1 MPGIPKGPVFALLLS
16 GILALAPWRL
26 AAAEAE
32 DLTVFD
38 FDAASAAASAKP
50 AAPQAA
56 AIATQAATAVA
67 TQAATVVATPM
78 ATQAASAVVTQIATP
93 SATPAVTAAATQA
106 AVAAAAPAA
115 ITASAGDLNLS
126 LGLTGLTGKT
136 LAGTGDP
143 QSALGG
149 DLSLDYR
156 VGSIASLDVAP
167 GLGIEDA
174 YIHSGS
180 SWVRAFDIGLSLR
193 LALPVSQ
200 GLNPYLAGQAGYLPL
215 AGHDQEWGG
224 HYHGAVSLGNRGYFS
239 DAWGLDTAVSY
250 SIYSPRN
257 GGLQAA
263 GLRLALVWRPSGPG
277 APAASEPVASA
288 AAEAANAPAAA
299 PQAADGAA
307 VTAASPG
314 AAASAVASTASA
326 APASPSAAAAPEG
339 AIVQVEDQE
348 ATAAEEERPKSLA
361 LSPAEVQVER
371 AGCLAQADEIP
382 FEGAITGAKSGG
394 QLLIV
399 GDIAYLEMA
408 DGHAAVPGQEYLS
421 YRLSD
426 PVLGPISGDDLG
438 SRVTVSGVLKVIRV
452 DEREVL
458 ARVTRVYT
466 DVRVGDSFRLRGE
479 KIPHSRP
486 QPLAGD
492 LSGSLA
498 AIRGG
503 LELAAKGEVVYLDL
517 GADQGVQP
525 GMRFIVQRPFS
536 TQEQQDSF
544 ESAPIQANGDLGVVE
559 VLSVKRHTCTALV
572 IRSSN
577 ALKVGDSIHLR

>member
-1 MPGIPKGPVFALLLS
+1 M
-16 GILALAPWRL
+16 
-26 AAAEAE
+26 AA
-32 DLTVFD
+32 
-38 FDAASAAASAKP
+38 
-50 AAPQAA
+50 
-56 AIATQAATAVA
+56 
-67 TQAATVVATPM
+67 
-78 ATQAASAVVTQIATP
+78 
-93 SATPAVTAAATQA
+93 TAAATQA
-106 AVAAAAPAA
+106 ATQAVTSAAAPAA
-115 ITASAGDLNLS
+115 ITAVAGDLNLS
-126 LGLTGLTGKT
+126 LGFTGLIGKT
-136 LAGTGDP
+136 LAGTGDS
-143 QSALGG
+143 QSAVGG
-149 DLSLDYR
+149 DLSVDYR
-156 VGSIASLDVAP
+156 VGRIAGLDVAP

-174 YIHSGS
+174 YVRSGS

-215 AGHDQEWGG
+215 AGQDQEWDG

-277 APAASEPVASA
+277 APAASA

-307 VTAASPG
+307 VTAVSPS
-314 AAASAVASTASA
+314 AAASAVTSTASA
-326 APASPSAAAAPEG
+326 APVSPSAAAAPEG

-348 ATAAEEERPKSLA
+348 ATAAAEEHPKSLA
-361 LSPAEVQVER
+361 LSPAEMQVER
-371 AGCLAQADEIP
+371 AGCLAQAGEIP
-382 FEGAITGAKSGG
+382 FEGTITGVRSGS

-408 DGHAAVPGQEYLS
+408 NGHAAVPGQEYLS

-426 PVLGPISGDDLG
+426 PVLDPISGDDLG
-438 SRVTVSGVLKVIRV
+438 GRVTVSGVLKVIRV

-458 ARVTRVYT
+458 ARVTRVYL

-517 GADQGVQP
+517 GAAQGVQP
-525 GMRFIVQRPFS
+525 GMRFIVHRPFS

-559 VLSVKRHTCTALV
+559 VLSVLSRTCTALV

-577 ALKVGDSIHLR
+577 ALKVGDSIRLR